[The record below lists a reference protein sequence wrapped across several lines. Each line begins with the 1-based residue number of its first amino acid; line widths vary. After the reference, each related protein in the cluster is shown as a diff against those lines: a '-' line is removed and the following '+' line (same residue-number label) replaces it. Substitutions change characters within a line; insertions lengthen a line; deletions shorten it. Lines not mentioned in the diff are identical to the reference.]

1 MEFGEIKPVKMCFQ
15 YPFHVCN
22 TAPPSA
28 CILCSN
34 DGWTVSGC
42 CYPKIWQCV
51 RSSNDLD
58 SHAICSELISY

>member
-22 TAPPSA
+22 AAPPSA

-42 CYPKIWQCV
+42 CYPKIWQ
-51 RSSNDLD
+51 
-58 SHAICSELISY
+58 